1 MTASVYLDLTGGTD
15 PGAPAS
21 GLGRISADSNGN
33 LQQCKNGGTTV
44 KLIGG
49 GAGASTNPADPT
61 GNATT
66 TLTMMGLAG
75 TFTPTKSGNV
85 LLLFSFNGTNS
96 TATAGDGVRAQI
108 SYGAGAAPAN
118 AAVLTGTQ
126 VGAIVTS
133 VLERATAS
141 DLQGL
146 SLQWFVTG
154 LTIGTAYWFDLA
166 VSAVVGGTGQVKNI
180 NMSAIEIS

>member
-1 MTASVYLDLTGGTD
+1 MTTSFYHDIGGGTD

-21 GLGRISADSNGN
+21 GTGRLSADSNGN
-33 LQQCKNGGTTV
+33 LQQTKNGGTTV

-85 LLLFSFNGTNS
+85 LVLFSFNGTNS
-96 TATAGDGVRAQI
+96 TATAGDGVRAQL
-108 SYGAGAAPAN
+108 SYGTGAAPAN
-118 AAVLTGTQ
+118 AATLTGIQ
-126 VGAIVTS
+126 VGPIVTS

-146 SLQWFVTG
+146 SLHWLITG
-154 LTIGTAYWFDLA
+154 LTIGTAYWYDLA

-180 NMSAIEIS
+180 AMTAIEIS